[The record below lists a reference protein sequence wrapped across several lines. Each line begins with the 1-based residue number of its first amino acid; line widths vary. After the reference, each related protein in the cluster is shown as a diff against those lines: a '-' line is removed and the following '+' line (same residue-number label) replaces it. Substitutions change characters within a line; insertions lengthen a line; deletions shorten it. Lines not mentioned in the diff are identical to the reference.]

1 MVSVRRFRMILRS
14 SLSIRGL
21 YTADNTIF
29 AGFSLPTGISLDTIR
44 TQILAECGELEILY
58 PDPDY
63 FKAILTS
70 WSSMRLPVWNR
81 INEMLTSQY
90 DPLSNYAKNIEHR
103 GNGSS
108 NSTDSV
114 KGYNETNF
122 VDSNKNTSTDNNY
135 YKRTV
140 TGNIGIQSSS
150 KLIQEEIDLRKQN
163 DICQVIIDEFKQRF
177 CILVY

>member
-1 MVSVRRFRMILRS
+1 MILRS

-21 YTADNTIF
+21 YYADNTIF
-29 AGFSLPTGISLDTIR
+29 AGFSLPTGVSLDTIR

-81 INEMLTSQY
+81 IKEMLDNVEY
-90 DPLSNYAKNIEHR
+90 DPTMNYSKVTEHE
-103 GNGSS
+103 GSGTS
-108 NSTDSV
+108 DTTSTDSV
-114 KGYNETNF
+114 KGYNETSF
-122 VDSNKNTSTDNNY
+122 VDSAKNVTNNEQTDEFT
-135 YKRTV
+135 RTV
-140 TGNIGIQSSS
+140 KGNIGIQSMS
-150 KLIQEEIDLRKQN
+150 KLIQEEIEMRESFNLPE
-163 DICQVIIDEFKQRF
+163 IIIEEFKRRF